1 MDGRVSASPQRR
13 DSLHNRNLPVV
24 VASRL
29 QDYDVI
35 VRKKILVV
43 EDDPDLVELLSF
55 NLRGCGFVVSTS
67 GDGVDAVKK
76 ARSIMPDLILLDL
89 MLPQLDGFGV
99 CEILRRDPATTGIPI
114 IMVTAMSSQFAR
126 LAGLEAG
133 ANDYITKPFS
143 PKQLIARV
151 QEMLGRHVPQPA
163 SPVAT

>member
-1 MDGRVSASPQRR
+1 
-13 DSLHNRNLPVV
+13 
-24 VASRL
+24 
-29 QDYDVI
+29 

-55 NLRGCGFVVSTS
+55 NLRGCGFTVSTAS
-67 GDGVDAVKK
+67 DGLDALNK
-76 ARSIMPDLILLDL
+76 ARTILPDLILLDL
-89 MLPQLDGFGV
+89 MLPELDGFGV
-99 CEILRRDPATTGIPI
+99 CEILRREPETARIPI

-151 QEMLGRHVPQPA
+151 QALLGQPA
-163 SPVAT
+163 VQSAAPQVA